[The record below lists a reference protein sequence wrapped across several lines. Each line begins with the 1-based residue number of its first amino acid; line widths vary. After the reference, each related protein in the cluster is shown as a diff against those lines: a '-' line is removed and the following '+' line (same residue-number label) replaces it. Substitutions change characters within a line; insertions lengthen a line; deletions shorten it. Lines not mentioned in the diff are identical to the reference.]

1 MEHHVQPRESA
12 QRRNQQASEEIQKF
26 LWAVDSYPDRVAK
39 EPGLSFHRH
48 LANFFPVR
56 YDRPRHLIK
65 AR

>member
-1 MEHHVQPRESA
+1 MQYRVQPREKLV
-12 QRRNQQASEEIQKF
+12 QCNELASEEIKKF
-26 LWAVDSYPDRVAK
+26 LRAVDSYPDRVAQ

-48 LANFFPVR
+48 LADFLEAQ